1 MRRFRSAI
9 SLSKSLAVTKDLLY
23 FSSAVRRSRKLRWHP
38 KARPRAQPA
47 NDKELPDGEKKN
59 GCNNGLGLLGFGHQN
74 KNPACNCKAGKHC
87 KNQNAWPTTHL
98 LITANYPR

>member
-1 MRRFRSAI
+1 
-9 SLSKSLAVTKDLLY
+9 
-23 FSSAVRRSRKLRWHP
+23 
-38 KARPRAQPA
+38 
-47 NDKELPDGEKKN
+47 
-59 GCNNGLGLLGFGHQN
+59 LGFGHQN